1 MDGYKYRKNEKGV
14 YLPVGEEDGVS
25 ANYGLVQRSVSNL
38 VRKVTPLKKTRNIS
52 INISFL

>member
-1 MDGYKYRKNEKGV
+1 MDGYKYRKNEKGI
-14 YLPVGEEDGVS
+14 YLPVGEEDGVTE
-25 ANYGLVQRSVSNL
+25 NYGLVQRSVTNL